1 MANARDLFNKMG
13 SGSMPRLTPPK
24 QVVAPV
30 VPVDDEG
37 DHKPGAFDAGKK
49 GGAGAAKYRTAGGP
63 SGTGGG
69 GGGGSVPTSVRP
81 KV

>member
-30 VPVDDEG
+30 VPVEG
-37 DHKPGAFDAGKK
+37 DAADKPGAFEAGKK
-49 GGAGAAKYRTAGGP
+49 GGAGVAKYRSGGGP
-63 SGTGGG
+63 AGATGS
-69 GGGGSVPTSVRP
+69 GGGSVPTSVRP

>member
-24 QVVAPV
+24 PVIGPAHAP
-30 VPVDDEG
+30 DGEG
-37 DHKPGAFDAGKK
+37 EHKANTFEPGKK

-63 SGTGGG
+63 SGAGGA
-69 GGGGSVPTSVRP
+69 GGSVPTSVRP

>member
-30 VPVDDEG
+30 VPSDDEAG
-37 DHKPGAFDAGKK
+37 AKPGSFGAGKK

-63 SGTGGG
+63 SGSTGA